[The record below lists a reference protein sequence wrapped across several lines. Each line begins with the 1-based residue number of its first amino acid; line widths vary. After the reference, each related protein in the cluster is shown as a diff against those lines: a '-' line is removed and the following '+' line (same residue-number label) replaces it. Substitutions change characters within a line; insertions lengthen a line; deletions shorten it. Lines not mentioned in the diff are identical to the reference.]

1 MGVQPFEQILDT
13 ETLTTDMTN
22 TAFVILI
29 HGFHN
34 KTYQTGGFV
43 IQLGQIDFH
52 GIVGTVHRFSVM
64 DEITHLHIQ
73 QQRLVGILHVECIE
87 VPVFGYYRHI
97 GLLPEI
103 ACRGLYSDYILG
115 TVGLA
120 GYQVCRTEIH
130 ILDRSRENDMDGLV
144 IRYFQSVRRN
154 HLAETDLA
162 GQPLIIITATLLRPG
177 SRYAQ

>member
-1 MGVQPFEQILDT
+1 
-13 ETLTTDMTN
+13 
-22 TAFVILI
+22 
-29 HGFHN
+29 
-34 KTYQTGGFV
+34 
-43 IQLGQIDFH
+43 
-52 GIVGTVHRFSVM
+52 M

-73 QQRLVGILHVECIE
+73 QQRLIGILHVEGIE

-103 ACRGLYSDYILG
+103 ACR
-115 TVGLA
+115 GLA

-162 GQPLIIITATLLRPG
+162 GQPLIIIRVSP
-177 SRYAQ
+177 S

>member
-1 MGVQPFEQILDT
+1 
-13 ETLTTDMTN
+13 
-22 TAFVILI
+22 
-29 HGFHN
+29 
-34 KTYQTGGFV
+34 
-43 IQLGQIDFH
+43 
-52 GIVGTVHRFSVM
+52 M

-73 QQRLVGILHVECIE
+73 QKRLVGILHVEGIE

-103 ACRGLYSDYILG
+103 ACRGLYTDYILG

-130 ILDRSRENDMDGLV
+130 ILDRSRENDMNSLV

-162 GQPLIIITATLLRPG
+162 GQPLIIITAADTPSKRANIIRIFFMCFCLMVVFSFIVSCISFLR
-177 SRYAQ
+177 